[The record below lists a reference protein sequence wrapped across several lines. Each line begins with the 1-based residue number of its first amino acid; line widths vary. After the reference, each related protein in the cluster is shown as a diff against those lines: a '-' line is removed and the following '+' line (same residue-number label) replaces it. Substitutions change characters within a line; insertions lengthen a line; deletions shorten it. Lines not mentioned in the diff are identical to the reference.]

1 MVFSAIKC
9 VQAFHRALDATFDTR
24 YKCSFNIYF
33 SSYTCYASVQ
43 ISCFLHDC
51 LIYKNFMDLRSGL
64 YFEFCTLPKIQ
75 LSERPSL
82 NSGFK
87 GSRTC
92 ENDGQP
98 AAYTTLHIINH
109 IRIIWEGRQ
118 EGEH

>member
-1 MVFSAIKC
+1 MQLFK
-9 VQAFHRALDATFDTR
+9 FHVL
-24 YKCSFNIYF
+24 
-33 SSYTCYASVQ
+33 
-43 ISCFLHDC
+43 LHDC
-51 LIYKNFMDLRSGL
+51 LIYKNFTDIRSGL
-64 YFEFCTLPKIQ
+64 CFDFCTLPKIQ

-92 ENDGQP
+92 KNDGQP

-118 EGEH
+118 QGEH